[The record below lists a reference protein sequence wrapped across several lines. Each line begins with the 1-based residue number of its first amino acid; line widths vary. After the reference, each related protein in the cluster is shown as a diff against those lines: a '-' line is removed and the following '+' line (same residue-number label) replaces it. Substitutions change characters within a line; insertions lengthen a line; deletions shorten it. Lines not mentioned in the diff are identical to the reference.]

1 MKAIWNET
9 VVAESG
15 QHVVVEGK
23 HYFPPASIKTE
34 YSRKSEAHTTCPW
47 KGEASYYDIVVNGK
61 VNKGAASYYP
71 DPSDAANEIKGH
83 VAFWR
88 GVQVTGCSGI
98 LKPYT
103 SQARFAHNLPFT
115 FSAGNRLNSPL
126 WA

>member
-15 QHVVVEGK
+15 HTVVVEGN

-34 YSRKSEAHTTCPW
+34 YFRKSEAHTTCPW
-47 KGEASYYDIVVNGK
+47 KGEANYYDIVVNGK
-61 VNKGAASYYP
+61 VNKDAAWYYP

-88 GVQVTGCSGI
+88 GVQVTG
-98 LKPYT
+98 
-103 SQARFAHNLPFT
+103 
-115 FSAGNRLNSPL
+115 
-126 WA
+126 